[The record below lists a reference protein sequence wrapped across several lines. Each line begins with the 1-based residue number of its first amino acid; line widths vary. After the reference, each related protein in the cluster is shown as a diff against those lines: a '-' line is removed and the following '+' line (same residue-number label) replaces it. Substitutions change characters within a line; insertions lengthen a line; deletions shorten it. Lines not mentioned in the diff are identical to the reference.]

1 MPMGE
6 HFRLDEPLTDL
17 VQEGERLQ
25 INTRQ
30 YKIIFRDFA
39 LVMVHKS
46 FNSLRAGILGIVLLI
61 IGVLMLSI
69 SPPYYYG
76 YYSGYYNLY
85 MILTILGFIMAIW
98 GLRKKALLTVESRG
112 GALVS
117 LKIEP
122 RRMRELSKIFE
133 R

>member
-1 MPMGE
+1 MPMCE
-6 HFRLDEPLTDL
+6 HFRLDEPLIDL
-17 VQEGERLQ
+17 VQDGERLQ
-25 INTRQ
+25 LDTRQ

-39 LVMVHKS
+39 LAMVYKS
-46 FNSLRAGILGIVLLI
+46 FNNLRAGILGIVLLV
-61 IGVLMLSI
+61 IGILMLSI

-85 MILTILGFIMAIW
+85 MILTILGFVMAIW
-98 GLRKKALLTVESRG
+98 GLRKKALLTVESKDG
-112 GALVS
+112 TLVS